1 MTPDTNVAG
10 PGRPGILD
18 RLAKGEILVLDGA
31 TGTYLQEH
39 GLSPGGCPELMN
51 DTNPDVIRQ
60 MAADYFAAGS
70 DMVLTNSFGSNVFGL
85 ERYGAGGRVK
95 ELNRK
100 AAEIARSA
108 APAGR
113 FVVGSVGPTGKFIE
127 PLGDVS
133 EDEMYDALAEQITG
147 LEEGGADA
155 VMIETQLALEEA
167 ALAVRAA
174 KENTSLV
181 VMSTMTFTLGPRGY
195 FTLAGLTP
203 EKAVEGLFEAGAD
216 VVGANCGEGID
227 RMLEIATRMR
237 TATDRYLVIQSNA
250 GIPTF
255 VKGETCYLE
264 TPEFMA
270 ERYLK
275 MAKLPVNILGGC
287 CGTTAEH
294 IKALVKVVKGEA
306 AAAAV

>member
-1 MTPDTNVAG
+1 MTPDTNRAG
-10 PGRPGILD
+10 SSHPGILEL
-18 RLAKGEILVLDGA
+18 LAAGEILVLDGA
-31 TGTYLQEH
+31 TGTYLQNH
-39 GLSPGGCPELMN
+39 GLEPGGCPELMN
-51 DTNPDVIRQ
+51 ETNPDVVYQ

-70 DMVLTNSFGSNVFGL
+70 DMVLTNSFGGNVFGL
-85 ERYGAGGRVK
+85 ERYGAGDRVR
-95 ELNRK
+95 EINRK

-108 APAGR
+108 APEGK

-133 EDEMYDALAEQITG
+133 EDAMYDALAEQVKG

-174 KENTSLV
+174 KENTKLV
-181 VMSTMTFTLGPRGY
+181 VMSTMTFTLGPRGF

-203 EKAVEGLFEAGAD
+203 EKAVEGLQEAGAD

-237 TATDRYLVIQSNA
+237 AVTDGNLVIQSNA
-250 GIPTF
+250 GIPTL

-270 ERYLK
+270 ERYKKL
-275 MAKLPVNILGGC
+275 AKLPVNVLGGC
-287 CGTTAEH
+287 CGTTPEH
-294 IKALVKVVKGEA
+294 IKALAQAVKGEA
-306 AAAAV
+306 AAV